1 MSDIFDDDEKTV
13 IKTETTKSISR
24 FDAPASLVIWLPKAR
39 RGEQF
44 LLERNVVIGRSLD
57 CDISIDDTSMSKRH
71 CEVVIGAKGVS
82 LRDMRSTN
90 KTYIDREPIA
100 PDVHIPLENNCTI
113 KMGSTVFMFY
123 KKGSV
128 EASNLPSVFRQAYID
143 PLTEI
148 LNKRA
153 MNERGPEM
161 LDKAVATK
169 VPFSVLMFD
178 IDHFKKV
185 NDEHPERHFAG
196 DYVLKEIASV
206 IQNNLI
212 RVDDLFARF
221 GGEEFVITLYGAS
234 LEKAK
239 EIGERMRATIEKHP
253 FSFGGTDIP
262 ITISIGVTEWK
273 GETDEFDKLLQRAD
287 QALYASKEGG
297 RNRISEA

>member
-1 MSDIFDDDEKTV
+1 MSSGFDDDEKTV

-44 LLERNVVIGRSLD
+44 LLEKNLIIGRSLD

-71 CEVVIGAKGVS
+71 AELVVGAKGAS

-90 KTYIDREPIA
+90 KTYIDREAIA

-128 EASNLPSVFRQAYID
+128 EASNLPSVFKQAYID

-161 LDKAVATK
+161 LDKAVNNN
-169 VPFSVLMFD
+169 VPFCVLMFD

-196 DYVLKEIASV
+196 DYVLKEIASL

-212 RVDDLFARF
+212 RVDDIFARF
-221 GGEEFVITLYGAS
+221 GGEEFVITLYGATLS
-234 LEKAK
+234 KAK
-239 EIGERMRATIEKHP
+239 EIGERMRTTIKEHP
-253 FSFGGTDIP
+253 FHFGGVDIP
-262 ITISIGVTEWK
+262 ITISAGIAEYQA
-273 GETDEFDKLLQRAD
+273 GEDDFQKMLQRAD
-287 QALYASKEGG
+287 KHLFVSKEGG
-297 RNRISEA
+297 RDMVTAK